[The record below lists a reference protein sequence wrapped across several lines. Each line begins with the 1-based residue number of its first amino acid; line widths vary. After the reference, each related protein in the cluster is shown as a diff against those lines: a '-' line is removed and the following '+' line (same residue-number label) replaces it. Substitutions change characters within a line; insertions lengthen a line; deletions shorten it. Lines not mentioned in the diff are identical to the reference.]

1 MKSYLSTYLI
11 FLFIFLIIR
20 SGIRKLT
27 ILDMLLSIFSFSAGY
42 WLLYWV
48 VCLTGGIK

>member
-1 MKSYLSTYLI
+1 MNSYLSTYLI

-20 SGIRKLT
+20 SGIKKST
-27 ILDMLLSIFSFSAGY
+27 ILDMILSIFSFSAGY

-48 VCLTGGIK
+48 ITLKYKGV